1 MRDFFDKVPIYVV
14 LVVVVSIVRAIM
26 RAAKGGAAKS
36 PPAGEGDTEEQ
47 RRVREIQ
54 ERIRR
59 IAAERRG
66 RAGPAEPPPLQV
78 PETAP
83 PAVFRAPAPA
93 AEKPRNEDSFR
104 RQRPSVPSPQ
114 DHRAFGA
121 EAERQTQLRE
131 QLRMLEEKKML
142 AQRQA
147 EHAADA
153 RRELAASESALRT
166 TARAALLD
174 DLRDG
179 GSLQRAFVLREV
191 LGTPVG
197 LR

>member
-26 RAAKGGAAKS
+26 RAAKGGATKS

-66 RAGPAEPPPLQV
+66 RASPAEPPPLQV

-104 RQRPSVPSPQ
+104 RQRPRIPAQ

-121 EAERQTQLRE
+121 EAERQAQLRE

-147 EHAADA
+147 GHAADA
-153 RRELAASESALRT
+153 RRELAESESALRT
-166 TARAALLD
+166 TARTALLD
-174 DLRDG
+174 DLRDAR
-179 GSLQRAFVLREV
+179 SLQRAFVLREV